1 MNETIPRRIQRCSTC
16 INPTLHSAHSP
27 PSAATAA
34 TAATAARAQLA
45 QLPAPP
51 APTVWTPG
59 YMSANRGI
67 YFFFP
72 AVFFFRAFGFKMELV
87 PPCTQGS
94 SGPGQLPPRTFL
106 SASSMKASCASWRSP
121 FCYALRFS
129 SSSLLLFAE
138 GRLSCLEGPP
148 RKAPQRRWPRRQSG

>member
-1 MNETIPRRIQRCSTC
+1 MKLFPAAYSVARPASTPHFIQRTRHRRL
-16 INPTLHSAHSP
+16 P
-27 PSAATAA
+27 
-34 TAATAARAQLA
+34 
-45 QLPAPP
+45 QLPQLPQLLGHSWRSCLRRLRPQLDARLHERK
-51 APTVWTPG
+51 PG
-59 YMSANRGI
+59 HLLLLPCS
-67 YFFFP
+67 
-72 AVFFFRAFGFKMELV
+72 FFFRAFGFKMELV

-129 SSSLLLFAE
+129 SLSLLLFAE